1 MAIEVHAAKGT
12 AASEWLSPAYL
23 PTLAPLLRL
32 IAGIW
37 AIPLVQRIG
46 VAYAGGQ
53 ADLWVLMRE
62 EARDDEDRIA
72 LLEREY
78 RQAESAPVE
87 LHVAPLSEIDAELL
101 PSMDLILER

>member
-1 MAIEVHAAKGT
+1 
-12 AASEWLSPAYL
+12 L

-53 ADLWVLMRE
+53 ADLWVLMHQE
-62 EARDDEDRIA
+62 SRDDEDRIA

-78 RQAESAPVE
+78 RQAESAPFE

-101 PSMDLILER
+101 PPMDLILER